1 MFKEIFENELKK
13 RNLNWCHGCSN
24 GRNHR
29 RGFVAN
35 ADRTT
40 IHFASE
46 VATRSTLHRGLH
58 EIGHCVLD
66 QRGQRSYEAEA
77 GAEKFASDT
86 MRALG
91 VRVPR
96 KCVQQG
102 ADYVASKK
110 RHGDNIRQGR
120 IEKEICNSVPVMV

>member
-13 RNLNWCHGCSN
+13 RNLNWCHGCDN

-35 ADRTT
+35 ADLTT
-40 IHFASE
+40 VHFESE

-58 EIGHCVLD
+58 EVGHCVLN
-66 QRGQRSYEAEA
+66 QKGMRAYECEA
-77 GAEKFASDT
+77 GAEKFANDI

-91 VRVPR
+91 IRVPR
-96 KCVQQG
+96 KCVQAG
-102 ADYVASKK
+102 IAYVARKK
-110 RHGDNIRQGR
+110 RHGDNIQKSRA
-120 IEKEICNSVPVMV
+120 EK

>member
-1 MFKEIFENELKK
+1 MFKEVFENELKK
-13 RNLNWCHGCSN
+13 HNLNWCHGCNN

-29 RGFVAN
+29 RGFVSY
-35 ADRTT
+35 ADPST
-40 IHFASE
+40 IHFESE

-66 QRGQRSYEAEA
+66 QRGLRSYECEA
-77 GAEKFASDT
+77 GAEKFAGDT

-91 VRVPR
+91 IRVPR

-102 ADYVASKK
+102 AAYVARKK
-110 RHGDNIRQGR
+110 RHGDNIRQGQTK
-120 IEKEICNSVPVMV
+120 I